1 LSLPTDRF
9 QNGPPLMP
17 PPARALRR
25 PRLLALSAAVALAG
39 TSAVLAGGAT
49 ASAAARPSA
58 TTHPTAATAAPRIG
72 HVFVVNLENKG
83 YDQTFGPDSPAP
95 YLSQTLSAKGQLL
108 TEYYGT
114 AHNSAANYTAQVS
127 GQGPNPQTQGDCQ
140 VYSDFVQVGTTDPGQ
155 AVGQGCVYPSSVK
168 TVADQLEAKGLTW
181 KAYLEDMGTSCRHPE
196 ANAVDDTQQAEVGDQ
211 YAARHNPFVY
221 FRSLL
226 DSGSCERNDVDL
238 SRLPADLAET
248 ATTANLTYITP
259 NLCNDGH
266 DSPCVDGRPGGLV
279 SADEWLRTWV
289 PKILASPAFKQDGLL
304 VVAFDEADSNSPD
317 GADACCGEGPAPNS
331 PLPGIYG
338 MGGGRT
344 GAVLISPFVAPG
356 TWNDTAYNHYSLL
369 RSIED
374 MFGLAPLGY
383 ASEARGFGDDV
394 FGAA

>member
-1 LSLPTDRF
+1 M
-9 QNGPPLMP
+9 PPL
-17 PPARALRR
+17 ARALRR
-25 PRLLALSAAVALAG
+25 PRLLALSAAVAASTAVAIAG
-39 TSAVLAGGAT
+39 AGASVALAGGAP
-49 ASAAARPSA
+49 ASAAARPYA
-58 TTHPTAATAAPRIG
+58 TTAPPPIR

-95 YLSQTLSAKGQLL
+95 YLSKTLTAQGQLL

-114 AHNSAANYTAQVS
+114 AHNSLGNYIAQVS

-140 VYSDFVQVGTTDPGQ
+140 IYSDFVQAGTVAPDQ
-155 AVGQGCVYPSSVK
+155 AVGQGCVYPSSVQ

-181 KAYLEDMGTSCRHPE
+181 KAYMEDMGTSCRHPE
-196 ANAVDDTQQAEVGDQ
+196 PNTQDDTQQAEVGDQ

-226 DSGSCERNDVDL
+226 ASGSCERNDVDL
-238 SRLPADLAET
+238 GRLPADLADS

-289 PKILASPAFKQDGLL
+289 PRILAAPAFKEDGLL
-304 VVAFDEADSNSPD
+304 VVTFDEADSNSPD
-317 GADACCGEGPAPNS
+317 GADACCGEGPGPNS

-344 GAVLISPFVAPG
+344 GAVLVSPFIASG

-374 MFGLAPLGY
+374 FFGLAPLGY
-383 ASEARGFGDDV
+383 ASEARGFGYDV